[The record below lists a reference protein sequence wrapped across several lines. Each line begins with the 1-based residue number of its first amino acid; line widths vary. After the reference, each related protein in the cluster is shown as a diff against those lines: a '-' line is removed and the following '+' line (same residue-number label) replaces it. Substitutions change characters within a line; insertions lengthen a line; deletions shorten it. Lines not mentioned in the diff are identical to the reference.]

1 MVFDYLVLSLACLCF
16 CDMLS
21 IVQEKFLETLED
33 DIFPKRKV
41 ALWQVVTV
49 EANHFDLIRDL
60 NDSKQDLF
68 GWSLL
73 QGSDFSEVS

>member
-1 MVFDYLVLSLACLCF
+1 MTEESMIYSADKY
-16 CDMLS
+16 S

-73 QGSDFSEVS
+73 QGKLYFASSPAAHL